1 MSNPDSFIDEVN
13 EEVRRDKL
21 FAVFRRYG
29 WIGISVVILLV
40 GGAAFSE
47 WQKAKERDAAEK
59 AGNAIQT
66 AMTQDSAEARAAALA
81 EADVTGEASAVVAML
96 RSNELYEAGDVD
108 GAAAALEALATD
120 AATPENYRQMAR
132 LKLVILR
139 GADMPVSE
147 RRAILEPMSAAGQVF
162 AMLASEQLALIDL
175 EEGNTQAAIDRLN
188 AIVASAEA
196 TAGLRQRV
204 SQLIVALGAED
215 AL

>member
-47 WQKAKERDAAEK
+47 WQKAKERAAAEK
-59 AGNAIQT
+59 AGNAIQS
-66 AMTQDSAEARAAALA
+66 AMTQDSPEARAAALA
-81 EADVTGEASAVVAML
+81 EADVAGDASVVVAML
-96 RSNELYEAGDVD
+96 RANELYDAGDID
-108 GAAAALEALATD
+108 GAAAALETLATD

-162 AMLASEQLALIDL
+162 APLASEQLALIDL

-188 AIVASAEA
+188 TIVASAEA

-204 SQLIVALGAED
+204 SQLIVALGAD
-215 AL
+215 AAR